1 MNLFYDTKPFYPY
14 ICITS
19 SNEKEIQELIQHLQK
34 ENISVTKFYEKPK
47 YPASDGI
54 TYDYLLRISFK
65 SSQSKEKPDKE
76 LIERIFKTF
85 RSKNTKKETNISEE
99 HEKLLE
105 SDRKHFK
112 QVRRFL
118 NSERKILELDK
129 QFFKEQLE
137 SLNKITLNLKKE
149 NNRVLKFI
157 ETYNNKVS
165 DEISSLINN
174 NSFDNNELKILEEKL
189 SEKDKTLKKK
199 ESLIKAKEK
208 ELEEI
213 KKSNENYR
221 EELEKE
227 YQSLIK
233 GIRDIS
239 LGINASEEEDSIQD
253 LRILIFGNCKLKF
266 EEIFEIFNKTF
277 FQTFGENLDK
287 KCIEAKYLD
296 YKSIKNSDINKKIKQ
311 DKYDYIIVGQH
322 DHSTKGKNSNHS
334 YTRFIKDNN
343 LKAIVNEDYDNPI
356 NKEKLTELSI
366 NIVSDWESQFEEI
379 E

>member
-1 MNLFYDTKPFYPY
+1 MKLYYDTRPVYPY
-14 ICITS
+14 ICIKET
-19 SNEKEIQELIQHLQK
+19 NEKEIQNFIQFIQNEK
-34 ENISVTKFYEKPK
+34 ISVTKFYEKPK

-54 TYDYLLRISFK
+54 TYDFLLRIGFSPANSRNK
-65 SSQSKEKPDKE
+65 PEKILVENAFDKY
-76 LIERIFKTF
+76 LSRL
-85 RSKNTKKETNISEE
+85 SNIST
-99 HEKLLE
+99 KE
-105 SDRKHFK
+105 SQEQYIESERTYFK
-112 QVRRFL
+112 QIRRFL
-118 NSERKILELDK
+118 NSERKIFELDR

-137 SLNKITLNLKKE
+137 TLNQISNNLKKE
-149 NNRVLKFI
+149 NSRIFKFI
-157 ETYNNKVS
+157 EDYNGKLTNEIKSIINKKT
-165 DEISSLINN
+165 
-174 NSFDNNELKILEEKL
+174 FDNQEIRLLEEKL
-189 SEKDKTLKKK
+189 SEKEKNLKKK
-199 ESLIKAKEK
+199 ESDLKTRET

-239 LGINASEEEDSIQD
+239 LGIHTSDDEDSIQD

-287 KCIEAKYLD
+287 KCIDAKYLD
-296 YKSIKNSDINKKIKQ
+296 YKSIKNSDVNKKIKQ

-322 DHSTKGKNSNHS
+322 DHSTRGKNSNHS

-356 NKEKLTELSI
+356 NKEKLTELAI
-366 NIVSDWESQFEEI
+366 NIISHWESQFEEV